1 MLQLLTLVAC
11 LLTRYN
17 INKTYNVTYRK
28 VNAKMSTLMHRSR
41 IGSPQP
47 NDRFSGHTSTNSTN
61 SEYAPSRSLPW
72 AVLVGGHTRCVLHDT
87 RIKLF
92 VTILILLSSH
102 TGCPPLCFFCG
113 ATHTV
118 RSLIP
123 ANSSSTLAYIL
134 PCTRKHNVAQP
145 TAASTRKPPRS

>member
-1 MLQLLTLVAC
+1 MLQLLTLVAG
-11 LLTRYN
+11 LLVTSYN

-87 RIKLF
+87 TKLF
-92 VTILILLSSH
+92 VTILFLLGSSH
-102 TGCPPLCFFCG
+102 WL
-113 ATHTV
+113 
-118 RSLIP
+118 P
-123 ANSSSTLAYIL
+123 AFVFLLRCHSHSEVTDSSKQLKYSGIHPALYT
-134 PCTRKHNVAQP
+134 
-145 TAASTRKPPRS
+145 

>member
-1 MLQLLTLVAC
+1 MLQMLTLVVC

-87 RIKLF
+87 RTQLS
-92 VTILILLSSH
+92 VTILFLLSSSH
-102 TGCPPLCFFCG
+102 WL
-113 ATHTV
+113 
-118 RSLIP
+118 P
-123 ANSSSTLAYIL
+123 AFVFLLRYHSHSEVTDSSKQLKYSGIHPALYT
-134 PCTRKHNVAQP
+134 
-145 TAASTRKPPRS
+145 